1 MIGDQFFM
9 LNLRTLLAA
18 LLLAPTLRAD
28 FDDDALSAKS
38 TNTPPIATKAP
49 RYKASAKKDDKKSAD
64 AKKPEK
70 FEDEKPFDEI
80 VKNMEVIKGLFTFY
94 RKADENKIYLEITTN
109 QFEKLFLFSGSI
121 DRSVGEKGL
130 YASQQAGEFPF
141 SFHLVGK
148 QVQMQI
154 RNSLYT
160 ATNDTPEGRGV
171 AKSFANS
178 LLASAR
184 ILSRPHPE
192 RKSLLV
198 NAYDLFVLD
207 LPGFA
212 PALSEIYRPSGYRF
226 DRGNSGFG
234 AIKSFPE
241 NALIEVDLH
250 FATDNPRARTLTL
263 PDARSLPIVEKYDLA
278 ELKNT
283 NYNPRLADDRV
294 GHFLSVQADFSSDHP
309 KSLMVRRINRWNLQ
323 KKDPKAAMSEPV
335 KPITYWLENTIP
347 VEYRPYI
354 REGALMWNKAFERIG
369 FTNAIVVR
377 QQADNSDWDPADAR
391 YSTIRWFQGA
401 DAGFAIGPSRA
412 NPFTGEIYD
421 ADISFSEEMA
431 RYVRRYGEEFA
442 GPVSG
447 AVPIALEQ
455 PQMPKLAWSRNDYH
469 ACEYVSGMIDQ
480 AAFGVS
486 VLQARGA
493 LSKEME
499 EKLIREYLV
508 EVTAHEVGHTL
519 GLRHNFRASSM
530 LKPEEL
536 FDDSKTDVMSQSG
549 SVMDY
554 NPIIIAPKGK
564 KQGHFCP
571 PTLGPYDYWAI
582 EYAYKPIEG
591 DEAPELAKIAARCA
605 EPELAYA
612 TDEDALG
619 TLSPASMDP
628 LVNQFDQSSDPIG
641 YYTDRAQ
648 IVREL
653 WTSMENNLLEKGQ
666 GYQILRR
673 AMNRSFGE
681 YSRGILIGA
690 KFIGGVYHRRD
701 HFGDPNGRTPYAP
714 VAADKQRQ
722 ALEFLQRYAFSENAF
737 DLPPTLLNR
746 LAMERLPGVSGID
759 GVISLDGRNDYA
771 WIESILN
778 LHRALL
784 ARLYTPLTLGRL
796 QDNEMRFTAGEK
808 VFTMADMFAG
818 LDSAIW
824 SELDNNSSGKITALR
839 RNLQREQLKQLVRLT
854 VRNIGGVPE
863 DATSLARASLTAI
876 NVKIKKALDGNS
888 ITDVTSRAH
897 LQESLERITAALDAR
912 IWRTAE

>member
-1 MIGDQFFM
+1 M
-9 LNLRTLLAA
+9 LKLRTLLAIAA
-18 LLLAPTLRAD
+18 LLSVPVLRAD
-28 FDDDALSAKS
+28 FDEDALSASPK
-38 TNTPPIATKAP
+38 NPPIATKAP
-49 RYKASAKKDDKKSAD
+49 RSKASAKKSDKKQE

-70 FEDEKPFDEI
+70 FEDEKPFDEV
-80 VKNMEVIKGLFTFY
+80 VKNMDVTRGLFTFY
-94 RKADENKIYLEITTN
+94 RKTDENKVFIEITTN
-109 QFEKLFLFSGSI
+109 QFDKLFLFSSSI
-121 DRSVGEKGL
+121 DSSVGERGL

-141 SFHLVGK
+141 EFHLVGK
-148 QVQMQI
+148 QVQMI
-154 RNSLYT
+154 VRNSLYT
-160 ATNDTPEGRGV
+160 ATNDTPEARGV

-192 RKSLLV
+192 RHSLLV

-234 AIKSFPE
+234 TIKSFPE

-250 FATDNPRARTLTL
+250 YATDNPRARTLTL
-263 PDARSLPIVEKYDLA
+263 PDARSLPIVVKYDLG
-278 ELKNT
+278 ELKHT
-283 NYNPRLADDRV
+283 DYKPRLADDRV
-294 GHFLSVQADFSSDHP
+294 GHFLSVQADYSSDHP

-323 KKDPKAAMSEPV
+323 KKDPKAAVSEPV

-354 REGALMWNKAFERIG
+354 REGVLMWNKAFERIG
-369 FTNAIVVR
+369 YTNAVVVR
-377 QQADNSDWDPADAR
+377 QQPDNADWDPADAR

-401 DAGFAIGPSRA
+401 DASFAIGPSRA

-421 ADISFSEEMA
+421 ADIGFSEAMA
-431 RYVRRYGEEFA
+431 RYVRRFGEEFA
-442 GPVSG
+442 GPISG
-447 AVPIALEQ
+447 SVPIATEP
-455 PQMPKLAWSRNDYH
+455 PQMPKLAWTRDDYH
-469 ACEYVSGMIDQ
+469 ACEYANGMMEQ
-480 AAFGVS
+480 AQFGVA

-493 LSKEME
+493 LSKDTE

-519 GLRHNFRASSM
+519 GLRHNFRASTM

-536 FDDSKTDVMSQSG
+536 LDDAKTDVMSQSG

-554 NPIIIAPKGK
+554 NPIILAPKGK

-582 EYAYKPIEG
+582 EYAYKTIDG
-591 DEAPELAKIAARCA
+591 DETAELAKIASRCA

-628 LVNQFDQSSDPIG
+628 MVNQFDQSSDPIG
-641 YYTDRAQ
+641 YYRDRAE
-648 IVREL
+648 ICREL
-653 WTSMENNLLEKGQ
+653 WNSMENNLLEKGE
-666 GYQILRR
+666 GYQVLRR
-673 AMNRSFGE
+673 AMNRAFGE
-681 YSRGILIGA
+681 YSRGILISA

-701 HFGDPNGRTPYAP
+701 HYGDPHGHAPYEP
-714 VAADKQRQ
+714 VSAEKQRD
-722 ALEFLQRYAFSENAF
+722 ALEFLQKYAFAENAF

-746 LAMERLPGVSGID
+746 LAMERLPGIGGID
-759 GVISLDGRNDYA
+759 GVIATDGRNDYA
-771 WIESILN
+771 WIESVLN
-778 LHRALL
+778 LHRAVL
-784 ARLYTPLTLGRL
+784 ARLYQPLTLGRL
-796 QDNEMRFTAGEK
+796 QDNEMRFGAGDK
-808 VFTMADMFAG
+808 VFTMADMFSA
-818 LDSAIW
+818 LDASIW
-824 SELDNNSSGKITALR
+824 SELDNGAAKISPLR
-839 RNLQREQLKQLVRLT
+839 RNLQREHLKELVRLT
-854 VRNIGGVPE
+854 VRNVGGVPE
-863 DATSLARASLTAI
+863 DATSLARASLTAL
-876 NVKIKKALDGNS
+876 NAKMEQALHRNQ
-888 ITDVTSRAH
+888 ITDRTSRAH
-897 LQESLERITAALDAR
+897 LEESLDRIKASLDAK

>member
-1 MIGDQFFM
+1 MVGSVTSFM
-9 LNLRTLLAA
+9 LKLRTLLILSAV
-18 LLLAPTLRAD
+18 LICPTPRAD

-38 TNTPPIATKAP
+38 TNAPPAILTKAP
-49 RYKASAKKDDKKSAD
+49 RYKPSAKKNDKKPAD

-94 RKADENKIYLEITTN
+94 RKADENKIYLEIATN

-121 DRSVGEKGL
+121 DRSVGERGL

-141 SFHLVGK
+141 AFHLIGK
-148 QVQMQI
+148 QVQMLV

-171 AKSFANS
+171 AKSFADS
-178 LLASAR
+178 LLASAK

-198 NAYDLFVLD
+198 NAYDLFVMD

-226 DRGNSGFG
+226 DRGNSTLGT
-234 AIKSFPE
+234 IKSFPE
-241 NALIEVDLH
+241 NALIEVALH
-250 FATDNPRARTLTL
+250 YATDNPRARTLTL
-263 PDARSLPIVEKYDLA
+263 PDARSLPIVVKYDLA
-278 ELKNT
+278 ELKHT
-283 NYNPRLADDRV
+283 NYKPRMADDRV
-294 GHFLSVQADFSSDHP
+294 GHFLSVQADYSTDHP

-323 KKDPKAAMSEPV
+323 KKDPKAAISEPV

-421 ADISFSEEMA
+421 ADIGFSEAMA
-431 RYVRRYGEEFA
+431 RYVRRFGEEFA
-442 GPVSG
+442 GPISG
-447 AVPIALEQ
+447 AVPIALEAPQ
-455 PQMPKLAWSRNDYH
+455 PPKLAWNHNDYH
-469 ACEYVSGMIDQ
+469 GCEYASGMIEQ

-493 LSKEME
+493 LNKETEDRLM
-499 EKLIREYLV
+499 REYLV

-519 GLRHNFRASSM
+519 GLRHNFRASNM

-536 FDDSKTDVMSQSG
+536 LDDAKTDVMSQSG

-582 EYAYKPIEG
+582 EYAYKPIDG
-591 DEAPELAKIAARCA
+591 DESAELAKIASRCA
-605 EPELAYA
+605 EPELAYS
-612 TDEDALG
+612 TDED
-619 TLSPASMDP
+619 
-628 LVNQFDQSSDPIG
+628 
-641 YYTDRAQ
+641 
-648 IVREL
+648 
-653 WTSMENNLLEKGQ
+653 
-666 GYQILRR
+666 
-673 AMNRSFGE
+673 
-681 YSRGILIGA
+681 
-690 KFIGGVYHRRD
+690 
-701 HFGDPNGRTPYAP
+701 
-714 VAADKQRQ
+714 
-722 ALEFLQRYAFSENAF
+722 
-737 DLPPTLLNR
+737 
-746 LAMERLPGVSGID
+746 
-759 GVISLDGRNDYA
+759 
-771 WIESILN
+771 
-778 LHRALL
+778 
-784 ARLYTPLTLGRL
+784 
-796 QDNEMRFTAGEK
+796 
-808 VFTMADMFAG
+808 
-818 LDSAIW
+818 
-824 SELDNNSSGKITALR
+824 
-839 RNLQREQLKQLVRLT
+839 
-854 VRNIGGVPE
+854 
-863 DATSLARASLTAI
+863 
-876 NVKIKKALDGNS
+876 
-888 ITDVTSRAH
+888 
-897 LQESLERITAALDAR
+897 
-912 IWRTAE
+912 